1 MLFLSSTDFIARSAP
16 LQLAPSAQDCQ
27 RDLTTKHTNRTA
39 RILETTKHT
48 KAPLACQACVFLTQ
62 GRKSFSVAHLARKK
76 NLSSESFFRKDA
88 DGAPSACLRRFSRV
102 ARSCTLRRT
111 GTYPCSDSV
120 RCAGLVCLSDARP
133 FVPLI
138 PLSLRIKSASPLAC
152 SVSVHCWTDFKTP
165 FCVVRGF

>member
-111 GTYPCSDSV
+111 GT
-120 RCAGLVCLSDARP
+120 
-133 FVPLI
+133 
-138 PLSLRIKSASPLAC
+138 SPC
-152 SVSVHCWTDFKTP
+152 SVSEHLQLTDDSQHSTANIPCFNARTLSLGP
-165 FCVVRGF
+165 SRNSALGRCCFAVSPPSMPTNR